1 MRKFLFPILAMML
14 IAGCAATRT
23 QAPVAIYDFGLQ
35 GLSASPDAP
44 DTPRQPRLS
53 ASLSVAV
60 TSPAWLDSPA
70 IQYRLAYH
78 DLARSYIYASNR
90 WAAAPAALL
99 TQRIKARVAAASN
112 DGVVGASNGAQAD
125 YAVRLE
131 LEEFTQ
137 VFDTVD
143 QSRAVV
149 RLRASL
155 IERSTRL
162 LLAQRSFSMDQAAPA
177 ANAAGAVH
185 ALTEASDKLIGNLID
200 WLAEKLPEE
209 TKEPWNS

>member
-1 MRKFLFPILAMML
+1 MRKFLFPVLAIML
-14 IAGCAATRT
+14 LAGCATTRPQT
-23 QAPVAIYDFGLQ
+23 SVAIYDFGLQ
-35 GLSASPDAP
+35 QSSDTAP
-44 DTPRQPRLS
+44 NQPRLS
-53 ASLSVAV
+53 ASLSVGV

-78 DLARSYIYASNR
+78 DLARSYLYASSR
-90 WAAAPAALL
+90 WASAPATLL
-99 TQRIKARVAAASN
+99 TQRIKTRIAAVSD
-112 DGVVGASNGAQAD
+112 DGVVSASDGVHAN
-125 YAVRLE
+125 YALRLE

-137 VFDTVD
+137 VFDTTD
-143 QSRAVV
+143 QSHAVV

-162 LLAQRSFSMDQAAPA
+162 LLAQRSFSMEQLAPA

-185 ALTEASDKLIGNLID
+185 ALTEASDKLIANLID

-209 TKEPWNS
+209 TKKPPQDS

>member
-1 MRKFLFPILAMML
+1 MRKFLFPILVMML
-14 IAGCAATRT
+14 LAGCATTRT
-23 QAPVAIYDFGLQ
+23 QTPVAIYDFGLQ
-35 GLSASPDAP
+35 RLSAMPDVP
-44 DTPRQPRLS
+44 NQTRLA

-90 WAAAPAALL
+90 WAASPAALL
-99 TQRIKARVAAASN
+99 TQQIKARVAAASN
-112 DGVVGASNGAQAD
+112 DGVVGASDGTQAD
-125 YAVRLE
+125 YALRLE

-137 VFDTVD
+137 VFDTPD

-149 RLRASL
+149 KLRASL

-162 LLAQRSFSMDQAAPA
+162 LLAQRSFRVEQAAPA
-177 ANAAGAVH
+177 PNAAGAVH
-185 ALTEASDKLIGNLID
+185 ALTEASNKLIGNMID

-209 TKEPWNS
+209 TKEPLQNS